1 MKEDLPLY
9 LFHQGTNYRAYEYLG
24 AHFAVYR
31 KKKGVWFRTWAPR
44 AEKVYV
50 VGDFNGWELKDEMKR
65 VSEGGVFELFIPG
78 LKEFDRYKFAVCSKN
93 GVVLKADP
101 YAFHSETPS
110 ATASR
115 LYALE
120 GYPWGDGHYADL
132 RGKERIYDRPVNIY
146 EVNFGSWKRYPDGN
160 YYNYRDM
167 APELIA
173 YVKAM
178 GYTHIEL
185 MPLAEYP
192 YDGSWGYQV
201 TGYYSMT
208 SRFGTPKDFMAFV
221 DECHKNGVGVILDW
235 VPAHFPKDE
244 HGLYEFDGTPCYE
257 YQGWDKQEHKGWGT
271 RVFDWGR
278 TEVQS
283 FLISNAVFLF
293 EQFHIDGLRVDAV
306 ASMLYLDYDRKPGEW
321 FPNEYGGNY
330 NLEAIEFFKKLNT
343 VLFERF
349 PYAMMIAEESTAFP
363 MVTKPVSMGGLGF
376 NFKWNMGWMNDI
388 LSYMQTDPYF
398 RRYQHNKLTFSM
410 MYAFSENFI
419 LPISHDEVVHGKRS
433 LLDKMPGNYAE
444 KFANLRA
451 FMGFM
456 MSHPGKKLLFMG
468 CEYGQFKEWD
478 YSEGLEF
485 FLTDFE
491 SHRKLQRYN
500 RDLNRFYLNTPAL
513 YEIEDSWD
521 GFEWIAPDESDK
533 NVIAFQR
540 KDRKGNAVIVLIN
553 FSGVDYDTYRL
564 GVDRGKYRVALRS
577 DDRIYGGEGKSNK
590 RIYQSQKKEQ
600 HGKADSISVFL
611 PKLSCIYLTRQNII
625 KGD

>member
-564 GVDRGKYRVALRS
+564 GVARGKYRVALRS